1 MIADKTKSLL
11 AEYLKTLISGGS
23 HHGATISAGSGK
35 IGLGG
40 NNTSPAA
47 TTLDSEIA
55 GITVSMVSDKT
66 DENVI
71 QVKLEVLGNA
81 ITGKVIRE
89 VGLFDSVP
97 NMLQRFNFDGVGPF
111 SSTERLQI
119 YITMEIE

>member
-1 MIADKTKSLL
+1 MITDKARSLL
-11 AEYLKTLISGGS
+11 ATHLESLITG
-23 HHGATISAGSGK
+23 GSGK

-66 DENVI
+66 DENVVQI
-71 QVKLEVLGNA
+71 KLEILGSA

-89 VGLFDSVP
+89 VGLFDSTP
-97 NMLQRFNFDGVGPF
+97 DMLQRFNFDGVGPF

>member
-1 MIADKTKSLL
+1 MITDQTRSLL
-11 AEYLKTLISGGS
+11 ATQLKNLILSGQ
-23 HHGATISAGSGK
+23 

-47 TTLDSEIA
+47 TTLDVPLT
-55 GITVSMVSDKT
+55 GPTVSISTDKT

-71 QVKLEVLGNA
+71 QVKLEIIGSA

-89 VGLFDSVP
+89 VGLFNHATPASGT
-97 NMLQRFNFDGVGPF
+97 LLERFNFDGVGPF
-111 SSTERLQI
+111 SATDRLQI

>member
-1 MIADKTKSLL
+1 MITDALRNLL
-11 AEYLKTLISGGS
+11 ADELKDLILSGQV
-23 HHGATISAGSGK
+23 
-35 IGLGG
+35 GLGG

-47 TTLDSEIA
+47 TTLDVPITS
-55 GITVSMVSDKT
+55 ITVSKNVDKT
-66 DENVI
+66 NENVI

-89 VGLFDSVP
+89 VGLFNHATPADG
-97 NMLQRFNFDGVGPF
+97 NLLQRFNFDGVGPF

>member
-1 MIADKTKSLL
+1 MITDETRSLL
-11 AEYLKTLISGGS
+11 ATQLKNLILSGQ
-23 HHGATISAGSGK
+23 

-47 TTLDSEIA
+47 TTLDVPLTSP
-55 GITVSMVSDKT
+55 TVSMTVDKAE
-66 DENVI
+66 ENVI
-71 QVKLEVLGNA
+71 QVKLEIIGSA

-89 VGLFDSVP
+89 VGLFNHATPASGSL
-97 NMLQRFNFDGVGPF
+97 LQRFNFNGVGPF

>member
-1 MIADKTKSLL
+1 MITDKARNLL
-11 AEYLKTLISGGS
+11 ANHLKTLI
-23 HHGATISAGSGK
+23 TAGEGK

-47 TTLDSEIA
+47 TTLDTAIT
-55 GITVSMVSDKT
+55 GITVTKSIDVT
-66 DENVI
+66 DENVV
-71 QVKLEVLGNA
+71 QVKLEILGSA
-81 ITGKVIRE
+81 ISGKVIRE